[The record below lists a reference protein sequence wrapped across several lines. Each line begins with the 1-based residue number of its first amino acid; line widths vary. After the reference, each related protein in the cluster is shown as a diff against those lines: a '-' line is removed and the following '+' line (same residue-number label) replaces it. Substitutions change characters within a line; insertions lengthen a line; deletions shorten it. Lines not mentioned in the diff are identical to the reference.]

1 MICEFISL
9 AYVEEIYQTFI
20 TASSNKTLQNAR
32 KKLVAMTPDSMNT
45 MLEKEP
51 RDAAIRKQKA
61 RKSLVVEDVPPTT
74 PSMIIYMQYVQ
85 CYNTLLN
92 IQVKWGNNKSCY
104 ILYVFQLQPSLL
116 EKELQKLRKNLMKG
130 HKNIKDCPKNQK

>member
-32 KKLVAMTPDSMNT
+32 KKLVAMTPDPMNT

-74 PSMIIYMQYVQ
+74 PSMIIYSICNAMIPY
-85 CYNTLLN
+85 
-92 IQVKWGNNKSCY
+92 
-104 ILYVFQLQPSLL
+104 
-116 EKELQKLRKNLMKG
+116 
-130 HKNIKDCPKNQK
+130 